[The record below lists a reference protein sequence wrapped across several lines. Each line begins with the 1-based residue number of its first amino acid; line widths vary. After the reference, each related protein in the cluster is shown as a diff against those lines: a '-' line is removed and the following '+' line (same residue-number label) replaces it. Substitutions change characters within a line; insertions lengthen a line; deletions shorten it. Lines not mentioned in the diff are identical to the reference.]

1 LSKIKLHIGEI
12 SRILLSPDGKY
23 IISAG
28 VDGTIFMMSITDL
41 SSEPIPGMLPPVP
54 KDSTI
59 PGSSLQPKGPQS
71 TLTIDTKNA
80 PDSHLTAEE

>member
-41 SSEPIPGMLPPVP
+41 SSEPIPGMQVPVP

-59 PGSSLQPKGPQS
+59 PGSSL
-71 TLTIDTKNA
+71 
-80 PDSHLTAEE
+80 

>member
-1 LSKIKLHIGEI
+1 VPLSKIKLHIGEI

-28 VDGTIFMMSITDL
+28 IDGTIFMMSITDL

-59 PGSSLQPKGPQS
+59 PGSSLQPKA
-71 TLTIDTKNA
+71 TLTIDTKNP